1 MIKPDACPILDF
13 IIGLYKTFT
22 IPVYQRNYSWST
34 EHCEKLFDD
43 LLESHHTGKV
53 HYFGN
58 VVYYAT
64 STDYATGYAELA
76 LIDGQQRITTIM
88 LLLAAIRDVFHDE
101 SITETYLIN
110 NRGTEKNRVKLKQ
123 IESDRN
129 VYESIVNGNFE
140 EKSDSNAG
148 RNYKTFKKLIADS
161 GISEADLLAAIRNLE
176 IVALDLKLKENGD
189 RAESPQVIF
198 ESINATGKKLSTA
211 DLIRNYLLMGIPDN
225 EQERYYSDFWL
236 KIELAVNNDRI
247 SDFINKYLV
256 MKLGNGVYKDT
267 EYKTFKKYLRKENL
281 SEADT
286 LRDLLKFSKY
296 YSWIQKPEL
305 AKDFDSNAS
314 EMNNRVTTPERLRDL
329 KELNTSSLAPLILFL
344 LEKADN
350 PSVSF
355 NKDQLNNALFALE
368 SWAFRTRVAGFLTS
382 GAFNT
387 ISSTSVLNI
396 LRRST
401 ETNYDEQVIHILS
414 NYRTQDIW
422 PDDKDFTEAFKR
434 YNFYKTY
441 KNYVQRKLEYAVST
455 TNHKRHDWKPDSI
468 EHIMPETL
476 SPTWRKRLGEN
487 YADIHGEYLHTIGNL
502 APLNMHD
509 QLINSNDTFENKQ
522 QQYKDADWFLTRQI
536 KADGGDCEDWGV
548 EQIQHRADVLAKI
561 ACKIWR
567 APEKRTEAIEA
578 DVKKKEGGHGDISPD
593 GRAHNTIFVYH
604 CDSYETKNGFIVP
617 PINAKMRIE
626 IINDKPRF
634 IVMAGSTI
642 FPYEEA
648 DRKLPNQE
656 AAIRKAGW
664 NGEITLDK
672 DVDVFTSPSGASNF
686 VSGGAS
692 NGWAVWKTEDGETL
706 DEVVAADAEASYEQT
721 AND

>member
-13 IIGLYKTFT
+13 IIGINKTFT
-22 IPVYQRNYSWST
+22 IPVYQRNYSWRT

-43 LLESHHTGKV
+43 LLESRRTGKV

-58 VVYYAT
+58 VVFYEANT
-64 STDYATGYAELA
+64 NYATGYAELV
-76 LIDGQQRITTIM
+76 LIDGQQRITTVM

-101 SITETYLIN
+101 EITATYLVN
-110 NRGTEKNRVKLKQ
+110 SRGDERNKVKLKQ

-129 VYESIVNGNFE
+129 VYESIINGNFE

-148 RNYKTFKKLIADS
+148 RNYKTFKKLIVDS
-161 GISEADLLAAIRNLE
+161 GISENDLLAAIRNLE

-198 ESINATGKKLSTA
+198 ESINATGKKLTTA
-211 DLIRNYLLMGIPDN
+211 DLIRNYLLMGIADD

-236 KIELAVNNDRI
+236 KIELAVGNDFI

-256 MKLGNGVYKDT
+256 MKLGDGVYKDT
-267 EYKTFKKYLRKENL
+267 EYKTFKKYLNKEKL
-281 SEADT
+281 SEADA
-286 LRDLLKFSKY
+286 LRDLLKFSRY
-296 YSWIQKPEL
+296 YSWIRKPEL
-305 AKDFDSNAS
+305 AKEFDSNAS
-314 EMNNRVTTPERLRDL
+314 EMNNRVTTPERLYDL

-350 PSVSF
+350 PTVNF

-368 SWAFRTRVAGFLTS
+368 SWAFRTRIAGYLTS

-387 ISSTSVLNI
+387 ISSTSILNI
-396 LRRST
+396 LRRSN
-401 ETNYDEQVIHILS
+401 ETNYDEQIIYNLS

-422 PDDKDFTEAFKR
+422 PDDKDFMEAFKR

-441 KNYVQRKLEYAVST
+441 KNYVQRKLERSMSAEKH
-455 TNHKRHDWKPDSI
+455 NWKPDSI

-476 SPTWRKRLGEN
+476 NAAWKNRLGEN
-487 YADIHGEYLHTIGNL
+487 FADIHGEYLHTIGNL

-522 QQYKDADWFLTRQI
+522 PQYEKADWFLTRNI
-536 KADGGDCEDWGV
+536 KIDGGGSEDWGV
-548 EQIQHRADVLAKI
+548 EQILHRADVLARE

-578 DVKKKEGGHGDISPD
+578 DVKKKESDYREISPE
-593 GRAHNTIFVYH
+593 GRACNTIFVYH
-604 CDSYETKNGFIVP
+604 SDSYEIKSGFVVP
-617 PINAKMRIE
+617 PIDAKMRIE

-648 DRKLPNQE
+648 GRKLPSQE
-656 AAIRKAGW
+656 EAIRKAGW

-672 DVDVFTSPSGASNF
+672 DMDIFTSPSGASNF
-686 VSGGAS
+686 VGSGAS
-692 NGWAVWKTEDGETL
+692 NGWEVWKTEDGETL
-706 DEVVAADAEASYEQT
+706 DEVVAADAEASYNQIASNE
-721 AND
+721 